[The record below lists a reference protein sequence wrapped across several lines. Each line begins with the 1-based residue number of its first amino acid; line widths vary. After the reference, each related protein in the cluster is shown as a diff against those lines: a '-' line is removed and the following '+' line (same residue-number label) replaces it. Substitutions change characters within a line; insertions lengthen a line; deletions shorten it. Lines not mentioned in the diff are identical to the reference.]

1 MRNPSLEEL
10 ETEDFKALQNKKYK
24 QRKKKRGS
32 KRVDSIEE
40 EKADGNEL
48 SIQLSD
54 SNGDLS
60 SSSGGGDGGSSAL
73 ASLRSTSSLRN
84 FFSFKKPMS
93 AEDKLALKGVP
104 VYVGNDIIFV

>member
-10 ETEDFKALQNKKYK
+10 ETEDFKTLQNRKYK

-60 SSSGGGDGGSSAL
+60 SSSDGGSSSAL
-73 ASLRSTSSLRN
+73 ASSRSTSSLRN